1 MFKAF
6 TILIVE
12 DEAPIRQMLSFALTR
27 AGYKIMEASSIS
39 EAWSC
44 LNVQKP
50 SLILLD
56 WMLPDTTGVAFLSK
70 LRKHEQY
77 STLPVIMLTAR
88 AEESSKLRG
97 FDVGADDYVTKPFS
111 PKELLARIN
120 VLLRRSSHFNQSE
133 ERVSAGGIVL
143 NISAHQLTINGVEL
157 KIGPL
162 EFKLLAYLMTH
173 PNKVLSRSIL
183 LSNVWD
189 ARKEISERTVDV
201 HIRRV
206 RSILEASKH
215 DHHIQSIRGVGYKF
229 IKE

>member
-1 MFKAF
+1 M
-6 TILIVE
+6 
-12 DEAPIRQMLSFALTR
+12 
-27 AGYKIMEASSIS
+27 
-39 EAWSC
+39 
-44 LNVQKP
+44 
-50 SLILLD
+50 
-56 WMLPDTTGVAFLSK
+56 
-70 LRKHEQY
+70 
-77 STLPVIMLTAR
+77 
-88 AEESSKLRG
+88 
-97 FDVGADDYVTKPFS
+97 GADDYVTKPFS

-183 LSNVWD
+183 LSNVWM
-189 ARKEISERTVDV
+189 REKKLVNETVDV

-215 DHHIQSIRGVGYKF
+215 DHHIQSIRGVGYKLLRNNQCNYH
-229 IKE
+229 KSMN